1 MTEQVNGYLTAS
13 QLLTKAVNDSI
24 VAGVTLDEVF
34 AALKVQCEVI
44 NLRFT
49 QVMVEN
55 NQRQAIEAY
64 QNAQAQAAEGETN
77 AN

>member
-64 QNAQAQAAEGETN
+64 QNAQAQAEGETN